1 MKITKDTLKE
11 MIAEE
16 MESMQEQMVDPLGA
30 IGNTIG
36 KGAQSAIRLAN
47 RAARGDL
54 TDEEDDFQRARE
66 LERATDAG
74 KAITRKQ
81 KAAATAARDLPRRSM
96 AQKSQDPALK
106 ARGRAGDAK
115 ARREQA
121 IEGRR
126 DALAGREPRELV
138 SADLASVAAHEAY
151 MSGYNK
157 AKKADTGS
165 ALGRQASG
173 PSPDEDPAYLAAMR
187 RGRGIGDDQSIPLP
201 QQSNVRE
208 SFNQKGKTKMKLT
221 KNSLKKLIKEEL
233 GALSEG
239 AGGGYVIPKQEMEG
253 RLIPLLQEAIE
264 LVDQYVQ
271 DVDQQ
276 KTASAVSPVL
286 RLLEHLKAAQRLAD
300 RGMTRS
306 AQGPSR
312 GAVEPVARPGAY
324 NQSLPDSRSRD

>member
-1 MKITKDTLKE
+1 MKITKETLKD

-16 MESMQEQMVDPLGA
+16 MEAALHEKATPGTRRPARLKRDPDPFG
-30 IGNTIG
+30 I
-36 KGAQSAIRLAN
+36 
-47 RAARGDL
+47 
-54 TDEEDDFQRARE
+54 TDEDEEEDFQRARE

-74 KAITRKQ
+74 KTITRKQ

-96 AQKSQDPALK
+96 AQKSQDPSL
-106 ARGRAGDAK
+106 RAQQRAK
-115 ARREQA
+115 ERKKRAAYDKKVKRTA
-121 IEGRR
+121 S
-126 DALAGREPRELV
+126 ELDV
-138 SADLASVAAHEAY
+138 
-151 MSGYNK
+151 
-157 AKKADTGS
+157 
-165 ALGRQASG
+165 
-173 PSPDEDPAYLAAMR
+173 
-187 RGRGIGDDQSIPLP
+187 DQTMPEP
-201 QQSNVRE
+201 QQSRIRE
-208 SFNQKGKTKMKLT
+208 SFDQKGKTKMKLT

-233 GALSEG
+233 DAVSEG
-239 AGGGYVIPKQEMEG
+239 AGEGAFAAKQQMES

-264 LVDQYVQ
+264 IVDQYVQ

-276 KTASAVSPVL
+276 KSARAVSPAL